1 LTHKDELVA
10 ILVALYGIFF
20 TRNLMDIARKKHVEE
35 GVFAA

>member
-10 ILVALYGIFF
+10 IVGDLYGIF
-20 TRNLMDIARKKHVEE
+20 TRNLVDIARKKYVEE